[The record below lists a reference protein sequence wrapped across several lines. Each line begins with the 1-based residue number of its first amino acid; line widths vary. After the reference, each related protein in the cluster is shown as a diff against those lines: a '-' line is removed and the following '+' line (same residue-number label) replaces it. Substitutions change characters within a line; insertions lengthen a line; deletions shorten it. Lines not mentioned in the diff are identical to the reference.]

1 MTALLPSMNTT
12 YQLAIDY
19 EQNYIN
25 FSTFKEEVKIQLG
38 NLQEW
43 EDENNNSSKNFVLAD
58 EDDP

>member
-1 MTALLPSMNTT
+1 MNTT

-38 NLQEW
+38 NLQQW
-43 EDENNNSSKNFVLAD
+43 EDEKNNSSKNFVLAD